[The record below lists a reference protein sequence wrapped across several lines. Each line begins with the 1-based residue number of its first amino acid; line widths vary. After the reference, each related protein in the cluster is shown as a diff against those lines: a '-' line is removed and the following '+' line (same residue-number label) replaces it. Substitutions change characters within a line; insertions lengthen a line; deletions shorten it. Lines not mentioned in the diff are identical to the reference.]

1 MVENAFKN
9 ASESSTK
16 AKDPETQALLM
27 KKKTQGNVRFIGE
40 LLKVGII
47 TAKMIQNCV
56 ETLLWADESQFII
69 DEDKI
74 EGACILISTAGACFE
89 KPMLVEETNKI
100 FAHLSDFVLGNE
112 EISSKIKFKAMV
124 IFK

>member
-1 MVENAFKN
+1 MKRNFLNYKNDENQILEKN
-9 ASESSTK
+9 
-16 AKDPETQALLM
+16 Q
-27 KKKTQGNVRFIGE
+27 
-40 LLKVGII
+40 
-47 TAKMIQNCV
+47 
-56 ETLLWADESQFII
+56 I

-89 KPMLVEETNKI
+89 KPMLVEETTKI